1 MIHLP
6 AGVLELLGATPGRT
20 EVSVA
25 WQPGLQPAMGRRLVL
40 SADGQGSDVDMALKS
55 YFHVPRVLRCGEVIS
70 LPRQGLPGQLR
81 SIESLSAEGRI
92 LPDFA
97 KVSGEV
103 YEVAP
108 HLGAQDS
115 RTQDPLH
122 GYTFAQLFSF
132 QVEVLEGL
140 EKNQEKQSY
149 KVDSNTIIIV
159 EGSCQARGVPYAR
172 SHLFC
177 EAPPPILPS
186 LRPCVERLLGMFAP
200 LVRTWQLQGSS
211 PSPSVLTVG
220 PRGCGKR
227 LLWRI
232 VCERLGLRL
241 VEFNCS
247 QLEHPEAQLPELC
260 QQAARQSPC
269 VLCLRRLHSLTK
281 AQSSPH
287 ATLLLQRRIEEALQ
301 AALEGLRGGLERP
314 LVILAG
320 SCEDLDVGGPLRQ
333 AFRLEMELPRPTEA
347 HRQFAIARLMGKKLQ
362 KPVANG
368 LEVDQEAAPP
378 LLETMAKMTA
388 GLSYSDL
395 RSVCAEVLMSQP
407 SASLQDTALPEVQ
420 KVIEVAV
427 KRLQGGSKVAVTLAS
442 KVQWADVG
450 GLQDAKDEIINCITL
465 PLSQGDLFSN
475 QKLRS
480 GVLLFGPPGTG
491 KTLLAK
497 AVATECKVHFL
508 SVKGPELLSMY
519 IGESE
524 KNVRSLRLGARK
536 ADMKPTT
543 IRERV

>member
-1 MIHLP
+1 M
-6 AGVLELLGATPGRT
+6 LELLGATPGRT

-25 WQPGLQPAMGRRLVL
+25 WQPGLQPATGRRLVL
-40 SADGQGSDVDMALKS
+40 SADGQGSDVDTALKS
-55 YFHVPRVLRCGEVIS
+55 YLHVPRVLRCGEVIL
-70 LPRQGLPGQLR
+70 LPRQGLPEQLR
-81 SIESLSAEGRI
+81 SIESLSTEGRL

-97 KVSGEV
+97 KVSGDV

-108 HLGAQDS
+108 HLGVQDS
-115 RTQDPLH
+115 VTQDPLH
-122 GYTFAQLFSF
+122 GFAFSQLFSF
-132 QVEVLEGL
+132 QVEVLEGA
-140 EKNQEKQSY
+140 EKSEEKHSY
-149 KVDSNTIIIV
+149 NVDSNTQV
-159 EGSCQARGVPYAR
+159 MLKGSCQARGVPYAR

-186 LRPCVERLLGMFAP
+186 LRPSVERLLGIFAP
-200 LVRTWQLQGSS
+200 LVRTWQLRGSS

-241 VEFNCS
+241 VELNCS

-260 QQAARQSPC
+260 QQAAQQSPC
-269 VLCLRRLHSLTK
+269 VLCLRRLQSLTK

-287 ATLLLQRRIEEALQ
+287 ATLLLQRRIEEALR
-301 AALEGLRGGLERP
+301 AALEGLRAAVERP

-333 AFRLEMELPRPTEA
+333 AFRLELELPRPTEA
-347 HRQFAIARLMGKKLQ
+347 DRQFAIARLMGKRLE

-368 LEVDQEAAPP
+368 LDVGEAAVP
-378 LLETMAKMTA
+378 LLQTMAKMTA
-388 GLSYSDL
+388 GLTYSDL
-395 RSVCAEVLMSQP
+395 RSVTAEVLMSHP
-407 SASLQDTALPEVQ
+407 KASLQDPASSEVQ

-536 ADMKPTT
+536 A
-543 IRERV
+543 